1 MKFRSQRPTHSD
13 NNQELTE
20 NSDVHRGT
28 QTAYKHYILHFV
40 FTDLPGGGC
49 EGLKLALK
57 KGGGGIGL

>member
-1 MKFRSQRPTHSD
+1 M
-13 NNQELTE
+13 
-20 NSDVHRGT
+20 
-28 QTAYKHYILHFV
+28 AYAHYTLHFI